1 MKKILFIMPSLFIG
15 GAERS
20 LLSLLNMI
28 DYSAYD
34 VSLFLYRHEGEFLQ
48 YMPSKVNIISPI
60 EEYATFDVAIKHL
73 LFGKKW
79 RFGIARIWSKIAMKG
94 HCIKTKEEPGVWM
107 AMQYISKSLLP
118 FLPNIPGEYDVAI
131 SFLGIPDVLIR
142 KNESKE
148 KNRMEPHGLYY
159 IKSK

>member
-20 LLSLLNMI
+20 LLGLLNMI
-28 DYSAYD
+28 DYNAYD

-48 YMPSKVNIISPI
+48 YLPSKVNTISPI
-60 EEYATFDVAIKHL
+60 EEYATFDVPIKQL
-73 LFGKKW
+73 LFSKKW
-79 RFGIARIWSKIAMKG
+79 RFGVARIWSKIAMKA
-94 HCIKTKEEPGVWM
+94 HCIKTQEKSGVWM

-118 FLPNIPGEYDVAI
+118 LLQKIPGEYDVAI
-131 SFLGIPDVLIR
+131 SFLGIPDVLVEKTKAKDR
-142 KNESKE
+142 VES
-148 KNRMEPHGLYY
+148 HGLYY